1 LSFFDD
7 RRNRRAARFRQAL
20 TVRHRRFLFSP
31 RSLGEDDLGFDVLE

>member
-7 RRNRRAARFRQAL
+7 NQKRRAARFRQAL

-31 RSLGEDDLGFDVLE
+31 RSLGEYDLGFNVLE